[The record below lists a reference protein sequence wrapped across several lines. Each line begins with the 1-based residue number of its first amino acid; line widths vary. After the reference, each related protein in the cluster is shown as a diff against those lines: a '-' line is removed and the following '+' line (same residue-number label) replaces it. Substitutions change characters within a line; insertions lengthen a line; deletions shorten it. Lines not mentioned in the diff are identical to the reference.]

1 MIAWASRLFPE
12 PLDPTTATISPLFIS
27 RSIFSTAW
35 IVRLEN
41 PRSYWVKVTERSL
54 TSKIVSFIFPASL
67 LMNTAR
73 IQKSAEFLSDI
84 MKQKHGPNEEK
95 SREQRQ
101 PPFSHGQI
109 FHAFRKDNSDGRTLG
124 RQTKA

>member
-1 MIAWASRLFPE
+1 M
-12 PLDPTTATISPLFIS
+12 
-27 RSIFSTAW
+27 
-35 IVRLEN
+35 
-41 PRSYWVKVTERSL
+41 KVTERSL

-101 PPFSHGQI
+101 PPFSHSQI

-124 RQTKA
+124 RQTEAQERDAGFMQDRMGKHEHRPVINCGTRFGAIWENAM